1 MIVRATNQYEKL
13 NVTDKELKRVPKE
26 GEQFE
31 ITKER
36 YDVLTKTNEYK
47 VKFVQEIDRVQEIE
61 TAKKK
66 VITEKAIKTT
76 TKKEK

>member
-1 MIVRATNQYEKL
+1 MIVKATNQYEKL
-13 NVTDKELKRVPKE
+13 NITDKELKRVPKE

-47 VKFVQEIDRVQEIE
+47 AKFVEKVDRTQEIE
-61 TAKKK
+61 TAKKE
-66 VITEKAIKTT
+66 VVAEQAIITT